1 MTLRNRCH
9 FRDLALRF
17 LPRPGRKFSTLAPS
31 LIAVAICGFGTASIC
46 AYQRSIISMKPSM
59 SLSRARAVGADARRR
74 ARRRPCRPSAPR
86 AAGSISRS
94 LRPAA
99 MRRNISQM
107 SVSASKWS
115 RRSPRIGTRRIRF
128 QPSSSLIELETL
140 ERASAERVG
149 DLVGGERPLG
159 KIEQRV
165 DLADRAVDAPLPA
178 HLAPVQHEALQR
190 EREGFPVV
198 GNFCHDRNI

>member
-1 MTLRNRCH
+1 MLFDVHLIC
-9 FRDLALRF
+9 ASF
-17 LPRPGRKFSTLAPS
+17 LPRAGQEVQHLGAEPDRGRDLRLRHREHLRVPALHHLDEGEHVLQPLAR
-31 LIAVAICGFGTASIC
+31 G
-46 AYQRSIISMKPSM
+46 
-59 SLSRARAVGADARRR
+59 RADRARR
-74 ARRRPCRPSAPR
+74 ARRRRCRPCSTAS
-86 AAGSISRS
+86 AGSISRS

-99 MRRNISQM
+99 MRRNISQT

-128 QPSSSLIELETL
+128 QASSSLIELETL

-149 DLVGGERPLG
+149 DLVGGERPLRQV
-159 KIEQRV
+159 EQRV

-178 HLAPVQHEALQR
+178 HLAPMQHEALQR
-190 EREGFPVV
+190 DREGFPVV